1 MVAAGDSRRD
11 AAGLI
16 SSAREFTGGRS
27 SHATREGARCSVWAC
42 SLTGLSPNEIPRSPM
57 TIPRPGSGFSD
68 SRIMFSPVSTPLGLQ
83 EDDSPAILGRLR
95 GGALSQHFDVHVVI
109 AIVVYAGWGMH
120 GRGFGT
126 VFELV
131 FRSIPPSC
139 ETIVSE
145 RPRLKP

>member
-1 MVAAGDSRRD
+1 
-11 AAGLI
+11 
-16 SSAREFTGGRS
+16 
-27 SHATREGARCSVWAC
+27 
-42 SLTGLSPNEIPRSPM
+42 M